1 MVCYHFGPLVN
12 QNRACIFAPGS
23 YSVALR
29 RPGPWCEGSAV
40 NQQEG
45 GMSAQPV
52 DLQIFGRSLRVNC
65 PPEQRDALNQ
75 AAEDLNQR
83 LQDLKERTRVTNTEQ
98 LVFIA
103 ALNISYELTQE
114 KAKTRDY
121 ASSMEQRIR
130 MLQQTIEQALLEQGR
145 ISEKPW
151 SKFE

>member
-1 MVCYHFGPLVN
+1 MLPLWTLVIPEKGLYLHI
-12 QNRACIFAPGS
+12 RVAIVSPLRSPGAVS
-23 YSVALR
+23 
-29 RPGPWCEGSAV
+29 EGSAV

-75 AAEDLNQR
+75 AADDLNQR

-114 KAKTRDY
+114 KRRPATTRL
-121 ASSMEQRIR
+121 AWSS
-130 MLQQTIEQALLEQGR
+130 ALKCSSR
-145 ISEKPW
+145 P
-151 SKFE
+151 